1 MQCKHLFDKEENNA
15 LQSSRLNT
23 HLSRCGSI
31 KITKKS
37 NEKNLIVFDVSHP
50 NGLKNIL
57 KRRVFVKY
65 DRDVTRVD
73 DSILNIPAVAGII
86 TVAWAFG
93 IDVCIDTLD
102 RSYLKSLEKIKQV
115 MRHWHP
121 YFPMTTQIHVN
132 KVITNNFSNNGF
144 GLLFTGGVDST
155 TSYIKYR
162 RKKPTLFH
170 VFEEDTHRSLNN
182 KEATKLQKHLAR
194 FAKQERAQIH
204 FLATNIPPGKKQQAA
219 LYKRYGFQWWEYLCH
234 GIILTSLCAPLAFI
248 ENEGFLILASTRT
261 PHTEFQDVFGFGDHP
276 LIMNNLSWANVKVLL
291 DGYEMSRQD
300 KIQAL
305 RIFTQRTGCNPCIR
319 VCNHPVVSNCSRCE
333 KCIHTIMGLLVEGV
347 DPRKVGFS
355 NVDEEFF
362 NHAKKYIER
371 NMFLRKELVEKK
383 GTFLMKKL
391 KLESFREIQ
400 RSIPKYMNSS
410 LPYSK
415 GFFLWFNTLDLDLL
429 YESFKE
435 MNLSQLL
442 RLSLIH
448 LYDQSPLHI
457 RNLIKSLF
465 KRSRFMLRH

>member
-1 MQCKHLFDKEENNA
+1 MNQKHIRIDIIKKTKRKIVY
-15 LQSSRLNT
+15 RL
-23 HLSRCGSI
+23 SCS
-31 KITKKS
+31 
-37 NEKNLIVFDVSHP
+37 KNLDRYFNSA
-50 NGLKNIL
+50 IL
-57 KRRVFVKY
+57 YVEY
-65 DRDVTRVD
+65 DCKIKGVN
-73 DSILNIPAVAGII
+73 DSILFIPAVAGVI
-86 TVAWAFG
+86 TIAWAVG
-93 IDVCIDTLD
+93 ADVYVETLD
-102 RSYLKSLEKIKQV
+102 ETYVESMRKIRSV
-115 MRHWHP
+115 MKRWHP
-121 YFPMTTQIHVN
+121 SFRTSESTINVKRTVVN
-132 KVITNNFSNNGF
+132 HSSNKGY
-144 GLLFTGGVDST
+144 GLLFTGGIDST
-155 TSYIKYR
+155 TSYIKYK